1 SPIVVT
7 GLANGV
13 TYTFTV
19 TATNAIGT
27 GPASTPSNSVTPQAT
42 ATVPTAPAAVTAT
55 AGDAQA
61 TVSFAAPASDG
72 GSPITGYTATSFPGG
87 ISASGS
93 GSPIVVA
100 GLTNGTPYTFTVTAT
115 NAIGMG
121 PASAPSNSV
130 TPQAPA
136 AVPGPPTAVT
146 ATAGDG
152 QATISFVPPASD
164 GGSPITGY
172 TAPSSPGGISASGSG
187 SPIVVA
193 GLTNGTP
200 YTFTV
205 TATN

>member
-1 SPIVVT
+1 TVPGPPTAVTATAGDGQATISFGPPASDGGSPITHYTVMDNFGDFMVDGASSPIVVT
-7 GLANGV
+7 GLASGV

-19 TATNAIGT
+19 PASNAIRT
-27 GPASTPSNSVTPQAT
+27 APASTPSNSVTPQAT

-115 NAIGMG
+115 NAIGTG

-136 AVPGPPTAVT
+136 TVPGPPTAVT
-146 ATAGDG
+146 AT
-152 QATISFVPPASD
+152 
-164 GGSPITGY
+164 
-172 TAPSSPGGISASGSG
+172 
-187 SPIVVA
+187 
-193 GLTNGTP
+193 
-200 YTFTV
+200 
-205 TATN
+205 